1 MKNVRNPLN
10 RVNWLKKQTNKWTL
24 GVNGVTE
31 LMRYIRE
38 AYDLVSKGEV
48 QPSGY
53 TEPILHKQ
61 RLELKI
67 KL

>member
-1 MKNVRNPLN
+1 MDFGCKWCN
-10 RVNWLKKQTNKWTL
+10 RTYEV
-24 GVNGVTE
+24 
-31 LMRYIRE
+31 YRE

>member
-1 MKNVRNPLN
+1 MDFG
-10 RVNWLKKQTNKWTL
+10 T
-24 GVNGVTE
+24 NGVTE

-61 RLELKI
+61 RLELKL